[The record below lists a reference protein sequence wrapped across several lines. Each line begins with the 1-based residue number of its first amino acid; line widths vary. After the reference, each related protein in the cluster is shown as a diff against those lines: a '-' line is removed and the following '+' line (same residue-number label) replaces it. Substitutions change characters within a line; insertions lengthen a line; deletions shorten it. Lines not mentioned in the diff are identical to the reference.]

1 MNSTKANKNLP
12 KSRLAKIVVLLSGA
26 GAASLPLSA
35 GSIFKA
41 DNVDLLSDSSSWIG
55 GVAPAAGD
63 VAVFDSAVTVPG
75 PFALGASLSWAGVR
89 VESPTANV
97 ELSAGSSLSLG
108 AAGVDLSDASRDL
121 AIQGPLILSAA
132 QSWTLSAGRNVS
144 VGGDLSRA
152 NGVTVDFAL
161 SEGSG
166 VLLSGVP
173 PVALLQGST
182 SPYATLN
189 RRDFAGVDASGQ
201 LVPGAQVIAYAPNP
215 AVDLPTMAGTV
226 NGVIDVVNSGSYGI
240 RLGNT
245 LTVTQGIRF
254 SAPHATSTRWLVDAP
269 SGRTLSV
276 GSILVTPEVGED
288 RVLISGTGYLRG
300 NNNQAAGGLI
310 IHQHNPVA
318 ELEVAVPISNFGGS
332 FTPLTKTGAGVLTL
346 SGNSTYT
353 GSTHVQGGTLLV
365 RGDNSAATG
374 MVMVN
379 APAQLSGTGS
389 VGGSTTIRPGA
400 VLASDSLTFKSALT
414 LQGDCIFQIDGT
426 ETRGTD
432 YDAVT
437 VAATGSLSYGGRLA
451 VSLNQILAPGDYTL
465 KLFDFPGTPSG
476 SFETVAI
483 TGAYQLTL
491 VDTGGVW
498 AGATGGVTF
507 SYSQA
512 TGELTVS
519 VPVTQTN
526 GTLILIS
533 EHRPEAPASA
543 PRAAAAPAPSARESV
558 QS

>member
-1 MNSTKANKNLP
+1 MNSNKSDKTLL
-12 KSRLAKIVVLLSGA
+12 KSRLAKLMVLLSGA

-35 GSIFKA
+35 ASIFKS
-41 DNVDLLSDSSSWIG
+41 DNVDLLSDPSSWVG
-55 GVAPAAGD
+55 AVAPGSGD
-63 VAVFDSAVTVPG
+63 VAVFDSTVTVPG
-75 PFALGASLSWAGVR
+75 PFALGASLSWAGIR
-89 VESPTANV
+89 VESPAANV

-108 AAGVDLSDASRDL
+108 AAGVDLSSASRDL
-121 AIQGPLILSAA
+121 AIQGPLVLSAA
-132 QSWTLSAGRNVS
+132 QSWTLAAGRNVS
-144 VGGDLSRA
+144 VGGNLTRA

-189 RRDFAGVDASGQ
+189 QRDFAAVDASGQ
-201 LVPGAQVIAYAPNP
+201 LVPGAQVIAYTPNP

-254 SAPHATSTRWLVDAP
+254 SSPHATLTRWLVDAP

-276 GSILVTPEVGED
+276 GSILITPEVGAD
-288 RVLISGTGYLRG
+288 RVLVSGSGFLRG
-300 NNNQAAGGLI
+300 NNNQAAGGLV
-310 IHQHNPVA
+310 IHQHNSA
-318 ELEVAVPISNFGGS
+318 GELEVALPISNFGGS

-346 SGNSTYT
+346 SGNSFYT
-353 GSTHVQGGTLLV
+353 GSTYVQGGTLLV

-379 APAQLSGTGS
+379 APAQLAGTGT
-389 VGGSTTIRPGA
+389 VGGPTTIRPGA
-400 VLASDSLTFKSALT
+400 VLASDALTFKSALT
-414 LQGDCIFQIDGT
+414 LQGDSVFQINGT
-426 ETRGTD
+426 ATRGTD

-437 VAATGSLSYGGRLA
+437 VASTGSLSYGGRLA
-451 VSLNQILAPGDYTL
+451 LNLNQILAPGDYTL

-491 VDTGGVW
+491 VNTGGVW

-533 EHRPEAPASA
+533 EHRAEAPASSSGVA
-543 PRAAAAPAPSARESV
+543 PAPAPSARESV